1 VIVEKLSAWLEIEN
15 LKKIR
20 DANLIYIEQLNSEI
34 AEKEAIFL
42 REHGP
47 VKIEVSIGIGGK
59 SEFAEIKCQCLECKE
74 GNDEQRK

>member
-1 VIVEKLSAWLEIEN
+1 VEKLSAWLEIEN

-20 DANLIYIEQLNSEI
+20 DANLTYVEQLNSEI
-34 AEKEAIFL
+34 AEKEAAYL
-42 REHGP
+42 RKFGP

-59 SEFAEIKCQCLECKE
+59 SEFAEIKCLEYKE

>member
-1 VIVEKLSAWLEIEN
+1 VEKLSAWLEIEN

-20 DANLIYIEQLNSEI
+20 DANLTYIEQLNSEI
-34 AEKEAIFL
+34 AEKEAAYL
-42 REHGP
+42 RKFGP

-59 SEFAEIKCQCLECKE
+59 ESEFAEIKCQCLECKE

>member
-1 VIVEKLSAWLEIEN
+1 MEKLSAWLEIEN

-20 DANLIYIEQLNSEI
+20 DANLTYIEQLNSEI
-34 AEKEAIFL
+34 ARKEAAYL
-42 REHGP
+42 RKFGP